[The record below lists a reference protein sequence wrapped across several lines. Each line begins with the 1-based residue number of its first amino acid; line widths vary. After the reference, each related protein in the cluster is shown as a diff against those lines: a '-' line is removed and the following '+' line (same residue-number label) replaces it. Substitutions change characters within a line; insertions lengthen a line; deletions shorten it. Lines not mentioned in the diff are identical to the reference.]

1 MTKNDFKF
9 AAISLLLIN
18 IWTLYGFFDYYTDT
32 EMFAGLVLLAYFGYS
47 LFIASVLGFVLLLSR
62 FFYFKKNKK
71 YKIIN
76 HFFYVFAGIF
86 NLNLFIIWTTSIILK
101 VLNLYDNTIFYAI
114 SSLLISIVIFID
126 IYRFRK
132 ISK

>member
-32 EMFAGLVLLAYFGYS
+32 GMLSGLGLLVFFGYS
-47 LFIASVLGFVLLLSR
+47 VFIACVAGFILLLSR
-62 FFYFKKNKK
+62 FLYFKKAKK
-71 YKIIN
+71 NKIIN
-76 HFFYVFAGIF
+76 HFFYVFAGLF

>member
-1 MTKNDFKF
+1 MTKNDFKY

-32 EMFAGLVLLAYFGYS
+32 GMLSGLGLLVFFGYS

-62 FFYFKKNKK
+62 FFYFKKAKK
-71 YKIIN
+71 NRIIN
-76 HFFYVFAGIF
+76 HFFYVFAGLF

-101 VLNLYDNTIFYAI
+101 VLNLYNNTIFYAI
-114 SSLLISIVIFID
+114 SSLLIS
-126 IYRFRK
+126 
-132 ISK
+132 